1 MRSVRPEGNH
11 VDSKTVAR
19 KRKCW
24 LWNRGGDVDKILY
37 HVEAEVIAL

>member
-1 MRSVRPEGNH
+1 MRKRKKMRSNKE
-11 VDSKTVAR
+11 TLAR

-37 HVEAEVIAL
+37 HVEAEVIAV